1 MLPDWADP
9 DTLRWILLVTLA
21 VVVYA
26 MWVVVRVVQRVALKA
41 VLFLA
46 LAGFGLSLWV
56 QRTDLEDCAKTCRCQ
71 LYGQDVEIPPEK
83 LPAGRCS

>member
-9 DTLRWILLVTLA
+9 ETLRWIILVVIA

-26 MWVVVRVVQRVALKA
+26 MYAVVRFVQAAMLKL
-41 VLFLA
+41 VLFVV
-46 LAGFGLSLWV
+46 LAGVGLSLWV
-56 QRTDLEDCAKTCRCQ
+56 QRTDLADCAQTCTCR

-83 LPAGRCS
+83 LPPDRCT